1 MFLPRIASVISTARL
16 FSFTS
21 WTRTKAQPFITPMTE
36 VAIVPSTRWANRKIE
51 CKTDHGFTGSAR
63 STGNR
68 DAEKAPDDPWFQG
81 SFHMFFQIRHPG
93 SRIIRSSLMPALRA
107 MFTHSCVSV
116 SMSVRKLLYFVLALL
131 CIRQQATSCL
141 AITPAISGSYFSP
154 HTSLTRS
161 APACTATSATL
172 PLYVSTEI
180 GTSKCLRSAS
190 MIGTT
195 RAASS
200 SALTGVCPGR
210 VDSPPT
216 SRISAPS
223 QSLSQ
228 HASEHDP

>member
-1 MFLPRIASVISTARL
+1 MVSRFISYVFPNPT
-16 FSFTS
+16 
-21 WTRTKAQPFITPMTE
+21 
-36 VAIVPSTRWANRKIE
+36 
-51 CKTDHGFTGSAR
+51 
-63 STGNR
+63 
-68 DAEKAPDDPWFQG
+68 
-81 SFHMFFQIRHPG
+81 PG

-107 MFTHSCVSV
+107 IFTHSCVSV
-116 SMSVRKLLYFVLALL
+116 SMSVRKLLYSVFALL
-131 CIRQQATSCL
+131 CIRQQATSCF
-141 AITPAISGSYFSP
+141 AITPAISGSYFNP

-180 GTSKCLRSAS
+180 GTSKCLRSDS
-190 MIGTT
+190 IIGTT

-223 QSLSQ
+223 AIIVSACFSAWSIEFHLPP
-228 HASEHDP
+228 SEKESGVTFRIPII